1 MKRVEQERSKP
12 TRNIPINLQEE
23 IRLRA
28 FEIYQD
34 RGRGAGFDLEDWLQ
48 AEAEVLDGQ
57 RTQRAA

>member
-1 MKRVEQERSKP
+1 MKREQERSKP

-28 FEIYQD
+28 FEIYQE
-34 RGRGAGFDLEDWLQ
+34 RGMGDGFELEDWLR
-48 AEAEVLDGQ
+48 AETEVLDGQ

>member
-1 MKRVEQERSKP
+1 MKREQERSKP

-28 FEIYQD
+28 FEIYQE
-34 RGRGAGFDLEDWLQ
+34 RGMGDGFELEDWLQ
-48 AEAEVLDGQ
+48 AETEVLDGQ